1 MKKKK
6 LIHKIFPS
14 YLIIIVISLFAI
26 SSLAVYKVRSFYLK
40 QTNDN
45 LLSIARIV
53 DAHVKMEF
61 DAENLEKLDLICK
74 TLGEKSFLRITL
86 VELDGVVLG
95 DTEENPVNME
105 NHADR
110 PEVIQAISQGVGV
123 STRFSPTLRKHMMY
137 IAVPHFQNNQL
148 VGTVRVSVPIVEL
161 RDAFKS
167 VYLWMLGIGLLIVLL
182 SAVISY
188 IIAKRITSPL
198 EKMKVSAVKFAQ
210 GDFSQRITVP
220 DSVELASLANTLNST
235 AVQLQKRIEI
245 ISNQRNE
252 QDAVLSSMVEG
263 VIAFDTHERVINI
276 NPAAAKI
283 LNLEYE
289 KVNNR
294 LLEEVIRNPELRNY
308 AREIFNEKKS
318 REKEISIND
327 GQLIL
332 QTHGTILYDATG
344 EEMGFLL
351 VMHDITAIRE
361 LDTVRKDFAAN
372 VSHEIRTPIT
382 AIKGFVETLMDGAVN
397 DPETAREFLEIT
409 DRHINRLNDL
419 IDDLLTLSRIQ
430 ELGEVESI
438 KVARKNLNEAVNSA
452 LNDCKHEADDKN
464 IELVLEAGEQFEA
477 DINSELLERAVSNLI
492 NNAIHYSPE
501 NEKVIITLSGTDNEI
516 LISVKDNGCGIEE
529 KHLQR
534 IFERFYR
541 VDKNRSRQLGGTGLG
556 LSIVKH
562 IVKAHNGRIEVK
574 SVIGKGSTFT
584 IYLPSG
590 K

>member
-14 YLIIIVISLFAI
+14 YLIVIVISLIAI
-26 SSLAVYKVRSFYLK
+26 SSLAVYKVRSLYLS
-40 QTNDN
+40 QTKDH
-45 LLSIARIV
+45 LLSIARIL
-53 DAHVKMEF
+53 DTNIKTEF
-61 DAENLEKLDLICK
+61 DLRNIKELDLICK
-74 TLGEKSFLRITL
+74 TLGDKSFLRITL

-110 PEVIQAISQGVGV
+110 PEIIQALADGIGV
-123 STRFSPTLRKHMMY
+123 STRLSPTLNIQMMY
-137 IAVPHFQNNQL
+137 IAIPHYQNNKI
-148 VGTVRVSVPIVEL
+148 VGAIRVAVPMVEL
-161 RDAFKS
+161 RETLKS
-167 VYLWMLGIGLLIVLL
+167 IYIWIIGIGIIIIFI
-182 SAVISY
+182 SALISY
-188 IIAKRITSPL
+188 FLAKIMTLPL
-198 EKMKVSAVKFAQ
+198 DGMKEAAIKFAQ
-210 GDFSQRITVP
+210 GDYSHRIPVP
-220 DSVELASLANTLNST
+220 DSMELASLANTLNST

-263 VIAFDTHERVINI
+263 VIAFDTRERVINI

-283 LNLEYE
+283 LNLGYE
-289 KVNNR
+289 KANNR

-332 QTHGTILYDATG
+332 QTHGTVLYDASG
-344 EEMGFLL
+344 DEMGFLL

-382 AIKGFVETLMDGAVN
+382 AIKGFVETLLDGAVN

-419 IDDLLTLSRIQ
+419 IDDLLILSRIQ

-438 KVARKNLNEAVNSA
+438 KVVRKNLTEVVNST
-452 LNDCKHEADDKN
+452 LNDCKQEAEDKN

-477 DINSELLERAVSNLI
+477 DINSELLERAISNLI

-501 NEKVIITLSGTDNEI
+501 NEKVMVTLSGADNEI

-574 SVIGKGSTFT
+574 SVIGKGSIFT

-590 K
+590 G